1 MMLLTKYFGGQNGET
16 IIASKSLDFPEQK
29 SFFGHLKH
37 IELHS
42 IKCGLKYQEYQIV
55 LLMTH

>member
-37 IELHS
+37 IEL
-42 IKCGLKYQEYQIV
+42 
-55 LLMTH
+55 